1 VNGTSGGRIDEYFG
15 LHGRTALVTGGASGL
30 GVGVARAL
38 LEAGARVA
46 ITSRSEDKL
55 SQAAGDL
62 AAVGTVVPVPC
73 DITDEASVEAAF
85 DTVRERLGPVDV
97 LFNNAGVTWG
107 APTVEMPTE
116 AWRKVI
122 DTNLTG
128 TFMCVRRFG
137 RDAAAAGR
145 GGKVVVVSSIN
156 ALVAIKVFRTLG
168 YAASKAGLLGLTRQ
182 LAMEWA
188 PAGITINALAPGI
201 FPSRMSEWMIENHS
215 RDLLDWIPLGRF
227 GTDEDIGAASIF
239 LASRASDYMT
249 GQVLVI
255 DGGQTVW

>member
-1 VNGTSGGRIDEYFG
+1 VKGTSGGRIDEYFG

-46 ITSRSEDKL
+46 ITSRSEEKL
-55 SQAAGDL
+55 SQAVGDL
-62 AAVGTVVPVPC
+62 GAIGTVLPVPC

-85 DTVRERLGPVDV
+85 DTARERLGPLDV

-107 APTVEMPTE
+107 APTVDMPTA

-137 RDAAAAGR
+137 RDATAAGR

-215 RDLLDWIPLGRF
+215 HDLLEWIPLGRF